1 MEAICFSDILIP
13 PRSRAPLTHL
23 LTCHKL
29 VWMKLNACERLEVDD
44 DSKSKYFTCEIF
56 YWKLAADR
64 PLICF
69 SPAGDKAVRWNSP
82 HPGCHLKP
90 STGWLR
96 NKKKFYF
103 WLFGFSFSVR
113 ALGYLWLGFLQGQK
127 AFWELEMTLYSS
139 LVLSSLVPQSTSL
152 GSALET
158 QQLDPEEGACMCCQT
173 CSFDDL
179 EWFFKVVCHFR
190 KFYMS

>member
-29 VWMKLNACERLEVDD
+29 VRMKLNACERLEVDN

-69 SPAGDKAVRWNSP
+69 SPAGDKGVRWNSP

-96 NKKKFYF
+96 NKKKILFLTLRFQFFSKSPGLPLAGILTGTESFLGIGDDFVLFPCTLFSRSPKHLSQQCPWNTATGSRGGSLYVLPSLLF
-103 WLFGFSFSVR
+103 W
-113 ALGYLWLGFLQGQK
+113 
-127 AFWELEMTLYSS
+127 
-139 LVLSSLVPQSTSL
+139 
-152 GSALET
+152 
-158 QQLDPEEGACMCCQT
+158 
-173 CSFDDL
+173 
-179 EWFFKVVCHFR
+179 WFRMIF
-190 KFYMS
+190 